1 MKKGIPFHNPITLL
15 YKKASTVFIINVVGT
30 GINYISHVL
39 LGRWIGVSGYGS
51 YAYALSWVY
60 SLVVLCGLGFTVSVL
75 RYVPEYRAKK
85 DSARLRGFI
94 RASFP
99 LVLISSI
106 VLASIMTAIIALGA
120 FPNVNNVTLL
130 IGIWILPFISQ
141 FYLAIETIRA
151 WRYVGTAYLPHMIL
165 QPVLHLLIVSAI
177 YLYKGKLE
185 SEQAI
190 LSFLVS
196 TMVFMICHYFV
207 LRNITKE
214 EASGAKSIYEVVKW
228 LKVSLPMMMM
238 IGFHAVIGR
247 MDVLLIGML
256 IGAKDA
262 GVYNAASKTAFLV
275 SFILLAVNSIA
286 APMISEYHNRK
297 DQRELQKI
305 VGYSTKLSFY
315 PSIAFGLFLFGF
327 SETVLSLFGADFEGG
342 AWPLRLL
349 VLGYI
354 ANTSVGPAKY
364 LVNLTGI
371 QNKSVGVYGF
381 CVVVNIF
388 LNLMLIPK
396 YGTIGAAIATVS
408 SMVLSNVSLS
418 VLAKKHLGINTF
430 VINFK

>member
-1 MKKGIPFHNPITLL
+1 MRTNIDFRNPVNLL
-15 YKKASTVFIINVVGT
+15 FKKASTVFVINVFGT

-60 SLVVLCGLGFTVSVL
+60 SLVVICGLGLTVSVL
-75 RYVPEYRAKK
+75 RYVPEYREKK
-85 DSARLRGFI
+85 DSARLRGFLK
-94 RASFP
+94 ASFP
-99 LVLISSI
+99 LVLLSSI
-106 VLASIMTAIIALGA
+106 VLSSIMTAIIFLGA
-120 FPNVNNVTLL
+120 FPNVNNITLL
-130 IGIWILPFISQ
+130 IGVWILPVISQ
-141 FYLAIETIRA
+141 FYLAIEAIRA

-177 YLYKGKLE
+177 YLYNGRLE

-190 LSFLVS
+190 FSFLVS
-196 TMVFMICHYFV
+196 TTVFMICHYFI
-207 LRNITKE
+207 LRNI
-214 EASGAKSIYEVVKW
+214 AKDEISDAKPLFEVAKW

-238 IGFHAVIGR
+238 IGFHAVISR

-297 DQRELQKI
+297 DQQELQKI

-327 SETVLSLFGADFEGG
+327 SETVLSIFGAGFEGG

-371 QNKSVGVYGF
+371 QNKSVGVYGV

-396 YGTIGAAIATVS
+396 YGNMGAAVATVS

-418 VLAKKHLGINTF
+418 VLAKRHLGINTF